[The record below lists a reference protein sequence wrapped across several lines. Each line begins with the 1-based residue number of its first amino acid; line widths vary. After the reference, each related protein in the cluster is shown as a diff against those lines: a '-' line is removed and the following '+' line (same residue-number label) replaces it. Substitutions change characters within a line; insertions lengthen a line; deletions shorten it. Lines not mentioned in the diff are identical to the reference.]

1 MRGRHERQNHRTEG
15 RGAGMSRGSYQTAG
29 VACMCAALAAG
40 CWLGGLAADGN
51 QNIASLA
58 VAASSVAAGTA
69 IQMRM
74 MRFGDAVVKS

>member
-1 MRGRHERQNHRTEG
+1 
-15 RGAGMSRGSYQTAG
+15 MSRGSYQTAG

-40 CWLGGLAADGN
+40 CWLGGLAAAGG
-51 QNIASLA
+51 QNTAALA

-74 MRFGDAVVKS
+74 MRFADAAVRS